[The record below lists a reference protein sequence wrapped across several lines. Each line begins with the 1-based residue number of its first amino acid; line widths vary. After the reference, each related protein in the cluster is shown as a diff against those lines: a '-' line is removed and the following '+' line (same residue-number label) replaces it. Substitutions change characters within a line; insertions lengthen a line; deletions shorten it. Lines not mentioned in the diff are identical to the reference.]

1 MRRFRP
7 LVLLLAA
14 VPLGGCVLPEDF
26 ERLRKEVADVQQNV
40 LAVQRQQAAEDARL
54 KKIEAEMSG
63 GSESQRTALADLR
76 ASTDDLKRQIAQAAQ
91 QITDTNTRIDSLSR
105 EVQDVRQAPRR
116 PAPSAPVQTAPP
128 PVAPGGTG
136 GSEALPPEPGSSTP
150 AGPGAQELY
159 NSAYADFSRGNFDL
173 AVSGFEE
180 YAQRFPDSD
189 VADNALYWIGEC
201 RFSQGKFQEAIAAY
215 DRMLERYPRS
225 DRAAAANLKKGLSF
239 LETNQVG
246 QAVVQLRYVVSTYP
260 TADEARIARDKLASL
275 GASVR

>member
-1 MRRFRP
+1 MHRARP

-14 VPLGGCVLPEDF
+14 VSLGGCILPEDF

-40 LAVQRQQAAEDARL
+40 LAAQRQQAADDARL
-54 KKIEAEMSG
+54 KAIETEING
-63 GSESQRTALADLR
+63 GTESQRTALADLR
-76 ASTDDLKRQIAQAAQ
+76 ASNDDLKRQVSQATQ
-91 QITDTNTRIDSLSR
+91 QIADTNTRIDTLSR
-105 EVQDVRQAPRR
+105 EVQDVRQAAPRR
-116 PAPSAPVQTAPP
+116 PAASATVVPSPAPATPTA
-128 PVAPGGTG
+128 T
-136 GSEALPPEPGSSTP
+136 ETLPPEPGTGAP

-215 DRMLERYPRS
+215 DRLLERYPRS

-260 TADEARIARDKLASL
+260 STDEARIARDRLASL
-275 GASVR
+275 GASVGR

>member
-1 MRRFRP
+1 M
-7 LVLLLAA
+7 
-14 VPLGGCVLPEDF
+14 
-26 ERLRKEVADVQQNV
+26 
-40 LAVQRQQAAEDARL
+40 QRQQAAAEARL
-54 KKIEAEMSG
+54 KTVEGELSG
-63 GSESQRTALADLR
+63 GSESQRTAIADLR
-76 ASTDDLKRQIAQAAQ
+76 ASSEDLARQVSQAVQ
-91 QITDTNTRIDSLSR
+91 QITDTNTRIDTLSR
-105 EVQDVRQAPRR
+105 EVQDVRQTQTPRR
-116 PAPSAPVQTAPP
+116 PAVSAPVPTAP
-128 PVAPGGTG
+128 APAT
-136 GSEALPPEPGSSTP
+136 SSVPEALPPEPGSAAP

-201 RFSQGKFQEAIAAY
+201 RFSQGKFQDAVASY

-225 DRAAAANLKKGLSF
+225 DRAAAANLKKGLAF

-260 TADEARIARDKLASL
+260 NSDEARIARDRLASL
-275 GASVR
+275 GAPVGR